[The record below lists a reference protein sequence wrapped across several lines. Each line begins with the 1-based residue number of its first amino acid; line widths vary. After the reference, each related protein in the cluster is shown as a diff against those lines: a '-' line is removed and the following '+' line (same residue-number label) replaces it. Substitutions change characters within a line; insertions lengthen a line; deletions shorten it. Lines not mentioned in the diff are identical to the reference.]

1 MTSTTATGLANAA
14 KAMKPRRPRTR
25 RGVELAMLV
34 FAVLI
39 ALAAYADV
47 GLARSQ
53 KVPPDMLTYGLGLGA
68 LVLVAHIAVRR
79 FAAYADPLLLPCAAL
94 LNGVGLVL
102 IHRLDLVAPKS
113 DNSDATLQLAW
124 SAIGVVAFIVV
135 LVVVRDHRRLQRYT
149 YTSMLIG
156 LLLLAI
162 PSILPARFS
171 EVNGARNWIRFAGF
185 SIQPGEF
192 AKILLVIFVA
202 GFLVAK
208 RDALAL
214 ASHRF
219 LGLDLPRG
227 RDLGPILVAW
237 LVSIGLL
244 VRGRDLG
251 MSMLF
256 FGFFIVMLYIA
267 TERLSWVFIGVALF
281 GGGTFV
287 AYHLFAHVRERFEI
301 WLHPFDYAK
310 TSGYQLV
317 QGLYGFS
324 SGGLMGTGLGKGR
337 PDLVPFAKSDFIIA
351 TVGEELG
358 LTGLMAILLVY
369 VVIVTR
375 GLRTSLSVRDSFG
388 KLLAGGLAVCLAV
401 QVFVVVGG
409 VMRLIPLT
417 GITTPFLSYGGSS
430 LVSNWALIALLLRIS
445 DSARRPAP
453 PPAPRPDDAATQVV
467 RL

>member
-34 FAVLI
+34 FAVLV

-53 KVPPDMLTYGLGLGA
+53 KVPPDILTYGLGLGA
-68 LVLVAHIAVRR
+68 LVLVAHVAVRR
-79 FAAYADPLLLPCAAL
+79 FASYADPLLLPCAAL

-102 IHRLDLVAPKS
+102 IHRLDLVAPKAE
-113 DNSDATLQLAW
+113 NSDATLQLAW

-135 LVVVRDHRRLQRYT
+135 LIVVRDHRRLQRYT
-149 YTSMLIG
+149 YTSMLVG
-156 LLLLAI
+156 VLLLAI

-227 RDLGPILVAW
+227 RDLGPIIVAW
-237 LVSIGLL
+237 LVSVGLL

-267 TERLSWVFIGVALF
+267 TERLSWLLIGLLLF
-281 GGGTFV
+281 CGGTFV
-287 AYHLFAHVRERFEI
+287 AYHLFGHVRERFEI
-301 WLHPFDYAK
+301 WLHPFRYAK
-310 TSGYQLV
+310 TTGYQLV

-337 PDLVPFAKSDFIIA
+337 PDLVPFAKSDFIVSTI
-351 TVGEELG
+351 GEELG

-375 GLRTSLSVRDSFG
+375 GLRASLSVRDSFG
-388 KLLAGGLAVCLAV
+388 KLLAAGLAVSLAV

-453 PPAPRPDDAATQVV
+453 PPTPRPDDAATQVV